1 MSDSNFGIP
10 SSTRSDEE
18 LIFEWITE
26 DDITNI
32 TAEKRACFVK
42 WSREY
47 ENLREQGG
55 RRCQPEH
62 VRRILPW
69 KDKIIAFTNRRRADF
84 FPAAAQPRAPLPPAR
99 LHSAVAQ
106 PAAKR
111 VFGVA
116 ELRENVL
123 RRIDTRSQLYAWSVS
138 QSWRDTVE
146 YIFQSDYHSRRIYD
160 AVEYGDAQV
169 LGRTPDW
176 LQPSS
181 KELGDF
187 EEKAGYFANED
198 GVYAPARLSQAVAL
212 AKGVTDILR
221 HMYAE
226 AAEAWATPLDAPP
239 RYDNTSLP
247 VPQWLD
253 FTQFQFAPSINK
265 ILGGRFKMQRGRCE
279 VSLRANASPANLLLE
294 PGIRAAALRGCVG
307 TTFVTQPPCQTI
319 GIYAMTCV
327 NTTTKTHLHEFYEP
341 TMTLLTRIHDTEGIR
356 LFQLLD
362 TLQNYTVDLL
372 NHWNAEVMKVQKG
385 IEFQDPQELYHSSKD
400 PNHIRTVWSRVA
412 ATPKFVLLLDKHTM
426 MQSADWHGH
435 YSRASLL
442 LEWHYKYVL
451 TDEWMNLEFLNQ
463 YIDISMV
470 TDRPPVREDVLWLSG
485 TMDEAEQTSWQLIYR
500 RHSEQMKA
508 LRHALSTGSSN
519 TNSARY

>member
-1 MSDSNFGIP
+1 MSDSNFELP

-47 ENLREQGG
+47 ENLREQGD
-55 RRCQPEH
+55 RRCQSEN

-84 FPAAAQPRAPLPPAR
+84 FPAAAQPRAPPPPAR

-123 RRIDTRSQLYAWSVS
+123 RRIDIRSQLYAWSVS

-146 YIFQSDYHSRRIYD
+146 YIFQSNYHSRRIYD

-169 LGRTPDW
+169 LGKTPDW

-187 EEKAGYFANED
+187 DEKVCQLERPGFD
-198 GVYAPARLSQAVAL
+198 LLYALARPSQAVAFTEKTIDVL
-212 AKGVTDILR
+212 RTTYAHFWTRVTG
-221 HMYAE
+221 
-226 AAEAWATPLDAPP
+226 TQ
-239 RYDNTSLP
+239 YDDTSLP

-253 FTQFQFAPSINK
+253 FTQFQFSPCVAEIF
-265 ILGGRFKMQRGRCE
+265 GERFQTQRGRYE
-279 VSLRANASPANLLLE
+279 VSLRANAPPA
-294 PGIRAAALRGCVG
+294 
-307 TTFVTQPPCQTI
+307 
-319 GIYAMTCV
+319 
-327 NTTTKTHLHEFYEP
+327 
-341 TMTLLTRIHDTEGIR
+341 TR
-356 LFQLLD
+356 LLD
-362 TLQNYTVDLL
+362 SPFGRRLS
-372 NHWNAEVMKVQKG
+372 NAKANR
-385 IEFQDPQELYHSSKD
+385 SK
-400 PNHIRTVWSRVA
+400 
-412 ATPKFVLLLDKHTM
+412 
-426 MQSADWHGH
+426 
-435 YSRASLL
+435 
-442 LEWHYKYVL
+442 
-451 TDEWMNLEFLNQ
+451 
-463 YIDISMV
+463 
-470 TDRPPVREDVLWLSG
+470 LSG
-485 TMDEAEQTSWQLIYR
+485 HPY
-500 RHSEQMKA
+500 
-508 LRHALSTGSSN
+508 STESSN
-519 TNSARY
+519 TNSARH